1 MENKTL
7 LQKAEHLLNLILDD
21 ATRRL
26 EESLAKP
33 HSEEVNQEKNKIIA
47 QVKQFLPFAF
57 KLHNLTT
64 EKSKKSSSSSY
75 FSSLNKDIEQLGKLV
90 NSLT

>member
-7 LQKAEHLLNLILDD
+7 LEKTEHLLHLILND
-21 ATRRL
+21 AIRHL
-26 EESLAKP
+26 EEILTKP
-33 HSEEVNQEKNKIIA
+33 QSEEVKQEKNKIII
-47 QVKQFLPFAF
+47 QLKQFLPFAF
-57 KLHNLTT
+57 RLRSLTV